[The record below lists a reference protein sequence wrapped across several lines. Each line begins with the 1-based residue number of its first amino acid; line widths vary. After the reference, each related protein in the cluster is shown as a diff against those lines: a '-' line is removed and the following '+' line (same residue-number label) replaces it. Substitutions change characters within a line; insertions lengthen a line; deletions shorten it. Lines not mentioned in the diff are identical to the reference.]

1 MLFKKNLGIDLPG
14 QSKAVMIVFLK
25 AKFKR
30 FVQGSQ
36 NFRIYPNSIK
46 QKCDFNSC
54 LLYSEKVKHLN
65 SDFEKRSYDVLK
77 IPRKAS
83 LKKMRG
89 YPSFKMSFFQKS
101 EVIWSLGHY
110 PCSLKGLVYPNQ
122 EKHFWA
128 LLIPKHKSSTKLGKM
143 SFTVIV
149 RMT

>member
-1 MLFKKNLGIDLPG
+1 MGVDLPG

-25 AKFKR
+25 DKFKR

-36 NFRIYPNSIK
+36 NFRIYLNSIK

-54 LLYSEKVKHLN
+54 LLYSKKVKYLN
-65 SDFEKRSYDVLK
+65 SDFKKRSYDVLK

-101 EVIWSLGHY
+101 DVIWSLGHY
-110 PCSLKGLVYPNQ
+110 PCSVLGLVYWNQ

-128 LLIPKHKSSTKLGKM
+128 LLIPQHKSSIKLGN
-143 SFTVIV
+143 ILL
-149 RMT
+149 